1 MQLLNESAIRAVLT
15 EYVDPLLEC
24 DLITAKAVK
33 MIQVT
38 DQGYCLTLQFGFP
51 LKGYIETLTQSL
63 TEYLKATL
71 GQAPLKLEC
80 EATILPHRVQSGLKV
95 LPEVKNIIVIASG
108 KGGVGKSIT
117 AVNLACGLAQLGAAV
132 GLLDAD
138 IYGPSQ
144 PQMLGTYQRPMTQSQ
159 QLQPIQ
165 RHGIQSMSIGYLV
178 DQQSAMIWRGPM
190 ISQALQQ
197 LLYDTAWQA
206 LDYLII
212 DLPPGTGDVQLTL
225 AQRVPLAA
233 AIIVTTPQEL
243 ALLDA
248 RRAIQMFKKVNVPIL
263 GVIENMSYHACD
275 HCGQQTALF
284 GAGGGQRIAAE
295 YGVKL
300 LGNIPLTTAIR
311 EQTDSGNPIVVAAP
325 SSKAS
330 KDYLRLSRYVTAQ
343 LSLQELAFSSK
354 FPQIVIE
361 A

>member
-1 MQLLNESAIRAVLT
+1 MQLLSETAIRAVLS
-15 EYVDPLLEC
+15 EYIDPLLEC
-24 DLITAKAVK
+24 DLITAKVLK
-33 MIQVT
+33 MVQIT
-38 DQGYCLTLQFGFP
+38 DQGYSLTLQFGFP
-51 LKGYIETLTQSL
+51 LKGYTETFTQSL

-71 GQAPLKLEC
+71 GQVPLKIDC
-80 EATILPHRVQSGLKV
+80 EARILPHRVQSGLKG
-95 LPEVKNIIVIASG
+95 LPQVKNMIVIASG
-108 KGGVGKSIT
+108 KGGVGKSVT

-144 PQMLGTYQRPMTQSQ
+144 PQMLGTYQRPVAQSQ
-159 QLQPIQ
+159 QLQPIR

-197 LLYDTAWQA
+197 LLYDTAWEA

-225 AQRVPLAA
+225 AQRVPIAA

-263 GVIENMSYHACD
+263 GVIENMSYHSCSQ
-275 HCGQQTALF
+275 CGQQTELF
-284 GAGGGQRIAAE
+284 GTGGGQMIAAE

-300 LGNIPLTTAIR
+300 LGHIPLMMAIR

-325 SSKAS
+325 ENKAS
-330 KDYLRLSRYVTAQ
+330 KDYLRLSRYMAAQ